1 MKIIVSILYS
11 YQKGHNMSVL
21 GSQLEIDI
29 DPEGEATILPRHLGN
44 TGTGC
49 FKLHDH
55 RFVETKHR
63 IEGPVPP
70 PGPGL
75 IINKDDEPIGLK
87 TAGDPP
93 RQPEL
98 REYTIQK
105 TSKIYYLFN
114 YYTLVMSANMNV
126 YYLYIT

>member
-1 MKIIVSILYS
+1 
-11 YQKGHNMSVL
+11 MSVL

-29 DPEGEATILPRHLGN
+29 DPEGEATIMPCHLGN

-70 PGPGL
+70 SGPGL
-75 IINKDDEPIGLK
+75 MIDKDMEPVGIIKPDEP
-87 TAGDPP
+87 TNFC
-93 RQPEL
+93 
-98 REYTIQK
+98 EYILLTIV
-105 TSKIYYLFN
+105 IHFY
-114 YYTLVMSANMNV
+114 V
-126 YYLYIT
+126 

>member
-1 MKIIVSILYS
+1 
-11 YQKGHNMSVL
+11 MSVL

-29 DPEGEATILPRHLGN
+29 DPEGEAVILPRHIGN

-70 PGPGL
+70 PGPGSPKSRPFIL
-75 IINKDDEPIGLK
+75 FCLAGL
-87 TAGDPP
+87 
-93 RQPEL
+93 
-98 REYTIQK
+98 
-105 TSKIYYLFN
+105 
-114 YYTLVMSANMNV
+114 
-126 YYLYIT
+126 

>member
-98 REYTIQK
+98 REYTLQK
-105 TSKIYYLFN
+105 TSKI
-114 YYTLVMSANMNV
+114 
-126 YYLYIT
+126 